1 MNDFVSQRM
10 SWLAAI
16 AADPKQRGLALSVAV
31 LLVAKFFNSQ
41 TGKAWPG
48 TERLAK
54 DLNADRR
61 NLRRVIDQ
69 LVDGGYLRRERNR
82 NRGSGH
88 TNIYTMREK
97 EGVRAPVSNEQQG
110 GRMRPERRAYSPFK
124 EGVRTPRILEESKMN
139 PRNDDGARERSRD
152 SGSRKE
158 LSTQP
163 SKSTRP
169 SLPSATFP
177 PELKFG
183 EAHARE
189 ASRIAG
195 WDRERAQR
203 EFESCR
209 GWHLDHDTR
218 RMGWDQAWRNW
229 CETGKGIDARKAE
242 RDLARRPG
250 RQKDVEGLQGAYGWL
265 EGRRRRAAAKASGGQ
280 YDSNVPEAEEW
291 DVVDDD

>member
-1 MNDFVSQRM
+1 VNDFVKRRM
-10 SWLAAI
+10 DWLAAV
-16 AADPKQRGLALSVAV
+16 AADRKQRGLPLAVAV
-31 LLVAKFFNSQ
+31 MLVAKYFNSE

-69 LVDGGYLRRERNR
+69 LVASGYLRRERNR

-110 GRMRPERRAYSPFK
+110 GRTHPERRAYAPF
-124 EGVRTPRILEESKMN
+124 EAGVRAPRILEESQMN
-139 PRNDDGARERSRD
+139 LRDDDRARERNN
-152 SGSRKE
+152 GSKE
-158 LSTQP
+158 ER
-163 SKSTRP
+163 STRP
-169 SLPSATFP
+169 SLPSGTFP
-177 PELKFG
+177 PGLKFG

-209 GWHLDHDTR
+209 GWHLDHGTR

-242 RDLARRPG
+242 RELARRTA
-250 RQKDVEGLQGAYGWL
+250 RQKDVEGLHGAYGWL
-265 EGRRRRAAAKASGGQ
+265 EGRRRRAAAKASGDQ
-280 YDSNVPEAEEW
+280 YDSNVPEAAEW
-291 DVVDDD
+291 DVIDDD